1 MKHNILLIIILIS
14 ATFLKA
20 QTNYPT
26 IVIETNYGVMKAMLY
41 DDTPV
46 HSNHYLKLIK
56 EGYFDGTLFH
66 RVIKNFMIQGGA
78 QDSRNAPAGIEIG
91 SGRRDMDLMPEF
103 RENRYHKKGALAAP
117 RRADIENPQKKS
129 DGSQLYIVHG
139 QVYSQGKLDTMEMV
153 VNVPIKNDLIRKH
166 YAPGKPML
174 DSLKNA
180 DDRAGFNNLLDSL
193 LGVVDSLY
201 AIAPGKFLWPEG
213 LKEDYSTIGGVHHL
227 DGEYT
232 VFGEVFEGLEVIDK
246 ITALPVDGRNRPS
259 TDAKIIRVYIEK

>member
-1 MKHNILLIIILIS
+1 MKRIIILSIIFIT
-14 ATFLKA
+14 ATFINA

-41 DDTPV
+41 DDTPS
-46 HSNHYLKLIK
+46 HSNHYFKLIK

-66 RVIKNFMIQGGA
+66 RVINNFMIQGGA
-78 QDSRNAPAGIEIG
+78 QDSRNAPPELEIG

-117 RRADIENPQKKS
+117 RRGDAENPQKKS
-129 DGSQLYIVHG
+129 DASQLYIVHG
-139 QVYSQGKLDTMEMV
+139 QIYSEGRLDTMEMA
-153 VNVPIKNDLIRKH
+153 VNVPIKNELIRTH
-166 YAPGKPML
+166 YSPGKPQL
-174 DSLKNA
+174 DSLKSSDN
-180 DDRAGFNNLLDSL
+180 REGFNNLLDSL

-246 ITALPVDGRNRPS
+246 ITSLPVDGRNRPTS
-259 TDAKIIRVYIEK
+259 DAKIIRVYIEK

>member
-1 MKHNILLIIILIS
+1 MKRNILLFIILIS
-14 ATFLKA
+14 ATYLKA

-26 IVIETNYGVMKAMLY
+26 IVIETNYGMMKAILY

-56 EGYFDGTLFH
+56 DGYFDGTLFH
-66 RVIKNFMIQGGA
+66 RVINNFMIQGGA
-78 QDSRNAPAGIEIG
+78 QDSRNAPPGFEIG

-117 RRADIENPQKKS
+117 RRGDAENPQKKS
-129 DGSQLYIVHG
+129 DASQIYIVDGHI
-139 QVYSQGKLDTMEMV
+139 YSEGRLDTMEMAI
-153 VNVPIKNDLIRKH
+153 NVPIRNELIRTH
-166 YAPGKPML
+166 YSPGKPQL
-174 DSLKNA
+174 DSLKSAN
-180 DDRAGFNNLLDSL
+180 DREGFNNLLDSL

-201 AIAPGKFLWPEG
+201 AIAPGKFFWPDG

-246 ITALPVDGRNRPS
+246 ITALPVDGRNRPTS
-259 TDAKIIRVYIEK
+259 DAKILRVYIEN

>member
-1 MKHNILLIIILIS
+1 MKRNILLSILLIG
-14 ATFLKA
+14 ATYLNA
-20 QTNYPT
+20 QTKYPT
-26 IVIETNYGVMKAMLY
+26 IVIETNYGVMKAVLY

-56 EGYFDGTLFH
+56 DGYFDGTLFH
-66 RVIKNFMIQGGA
+66 RVISNFMIQGGA
-78 QDSRNAPAGIEIG
+78 QDSRIAPAGFEIG
-91 SGRRDMDLMPEF
+91 SGRRDMDLMPEI

-117 RRADIENPQKKS
+117 RRGDAENPQKKS
-129 DGSQLYIVHG
+129 DASQLYIVHG
-139 QVYSQGKLDTMEMV
+139 QIYSEGRLDTMEMA
-153 VNVPIKNDLIRKH
+153 VNVPIKNELIRSH
-166 YAPGKPML
+166 YSPGRPQL
-174 DSLKNA
+174 DSLKSA
-180 DDRAGFNNLLDSL
+180 DDREGFNNLLDSL

-246 ITALPVDGRNRPS
+246 ITALPVDGRNRPTS
-259 TDAKIIRVYIEK
+259 DAKIIRIYIGN